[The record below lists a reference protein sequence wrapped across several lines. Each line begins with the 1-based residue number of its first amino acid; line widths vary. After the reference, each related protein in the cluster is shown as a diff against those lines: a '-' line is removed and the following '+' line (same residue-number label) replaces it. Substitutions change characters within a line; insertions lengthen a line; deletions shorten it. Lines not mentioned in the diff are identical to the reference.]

1 MTRCA
6 DMRRIKDNN
15 ATKREGMHMKPIV
28 KVNDNNCKI
37 NFSGMKH
44 FHKSL
49 STQES
54 LRDVKP
60 FEISD
65 DVKNGSNKIIVD
77 DLLQEAADIQKY
89 GEPQWRRTVDTST

>member
-1 MTRCA
+1 
-6 DMRRIKDNN
+6 
-15 ATKREGMHMKPIV
+15 MKPIV

-65 DVKNGSNKIIVD
+65 EVKNGNNKIIVD
-77 DLLQEAADIQKY
+77 DFYESLMESLLQEAADIQKY

>member
-1 MTRCA
+1 
-6 DMRRIKDNN
+6 
-15 ATKREGMHMKPIV
+15 MKPIV

-65 DVKNGSNKIIVD
+65 DVKNGNNKIIVD
-77 DLLQEAADIQKY
+77 DLLQEAADILQKY

>member
-1 MTRCA
+1 
-6 DMRRIKDNN
+6 
-15 ATKREGMHMKPIV
+15 MHMKPIV

-77 DLLQEAADIQKY
+77 DLVADIQKY
-89 GEPQWRRTVDTST
+89 GEPQWRRTVDTSA